1 MFGAFGIELP
11 TDRVR
16 VDTRGH
22 LRALACLEDGLL
34 HAGSR
39 PGSSI
44 GWGCLAPCVLA
55 LDTYALIDTELF
67 AVKAINALAGT
78 VTVDRGVLDT
88 VPMKHAAGARINFVE
103 GSQFF
108 NTTQYLSG
116 EIVQT
121 KVLPATR
128 LGMLPEASTS
138 AISYPFAH
146 RQVRP
151 YAPGRARVNGFD
163 YSVASITGAVTVT
176 WAHRNRLMQTV
187 YLVTQGESS
196 IGPEPGTTYTVR
208 IYGEAGTLKHTETGI
223 TGTGWTY
230 PISTEITESGLNRPN
245 EKLTVKIEAVR
256 DGYTSWQSQEIAIP
270 ECRGYGMFY
279 GATYGE

>member
-1 MFGAFGIELP
+1 
-11 TDRVR
+11 
-16 VDTRGH
+16 
-22 LRALACLEDGLL
+22 
-34 HAGSR
+34 
-39 PGSSI
+39 
-44 GWGCLAPCVLA
+44 VLA

-88 VPMKHAAGARINFVE
+88 VPMKHAAGARIYFVE